1 MRILHIAGVRYS
13 KQLKRSIA
21 GGISNSVPRL
31 AEAQIN
37 KTNSVGI
44 ISIKRSDNPLSKK
57 IYWDCVADKSFTDL
71 MLNDPFEKVINEFGL
86 PDIIHTHDIYEIKIL
101 PFIYHAAKH
110 NIKIYTSPRGNLS
123 PIALSR
129 KKLKKILY
137 LKYFFSFFEKKIHAF
152 VALNSGEKRNI
163 SKKYKNKKIIT
174 ISNGVENNE
183 FFLEKFKNNYKLK
196 QNSELIRIG
205 FIGRY
210 EVHIKGLDLLMEALI
225 NYQNQTE
232 NNLIKL
238 ILIGDHSKKTN
249 SEKYFEEIEKRLKYK
264 QNYALKNPLFN
275 EEKFDQLSGFDI
287 FIHTSRTEGMPNA
300 VLEAISMGIPCLVT
314 PQTNMGKI
322 IEDADCGW
330 IIDPCIDDIK
340 NFFLSIENMSK
351 KELYEKGQNGI
362 KYAKKYLEWEKVAAR
377 EFYE

>member
-21 GGISNSVPRL
+21 GGISNSVPKL
-31 AEAQIN
+31 AEAQL
-37 KTNSVGI
+37 KRVNSVGI
-44 ISIKRSDNPLSKK
+44 ITIKKSDNPLSRK
-57 IYWDCVADKSFTDL
+57 IYWESAADRSFIDL
-71 MLNDPFEKVINEFGL
+71 MLNDPFERVINEFGL

-110 NIKIYTSPRGNLS
+110 NIKIYSSPRGNLS
-123 PIALSR
+123 PLALSR

-163 SKKYKNKKIIT
+163 SKRYKKKKIIT
-174 ISNGVENNE
+174 ISNGVENND
-183 FFLEKFKNNYKLK
+183 FFLKKFRDNYKLK
-196 QNSELIRIG
+196 QNSSKIKIG

-210 EVHIKGLDLLMEALI
+210 EVHIKGLDLLMEGFI
-225 NYQNQTE
+225 NYQNQTDK
-232 NNLIKL
+232 NLIKL
-238 ILIGDHSKKTN
+238 ILIGDHSKKTR
-249 SEKYFEEIEKRLKYK
+249 SEKYFEEIEKKINYK
-264 QNYALKNPLFN
+264 QNYALKSPHFN
-275 EEKFDQLSGFDI
+275 EEKFEQLSCFDI
-287 FIHTSRTEGMPNA
+287 FVHTSRTEGMPNA

-322 IEDADCGW
+322 IKEANCGW
-330 IIDPCIDDIK
+330 VINPCTDDIM
-340 NFFLSIENMSK
+340 NFFLSIENVSK

-362 KYAKKYLEWEKVAAR
+362 KYAKKYLEWERVAAR